1 MISVPRWLL
10 LVLAALFSAYHVVL
24 GVYSLT
30 TPASPWPTVA
40 ALVLYAFVTVLS
52 LWPVR
57 RARMPD
63 WLASLNLAVAIVLPL
78 LVSSQLD
85 PTADNGYATWYVA
98 AVGTLMTIT
107 AARRQLLA
115 AWVGVIALAVQ
126 TLLWAGPLALG
137 ALGVVGSIV
146 WVGIA
151 HMLSSAL
158 AGAAR
163 STRRYVQAEREAAAW
178 QAAQD
183 AHLFEGSM
191 RLAQTQRIAA
201 PMLRRIADA
210 GHELSEAERRECR
223 TLEAAIRDEIRGRM
237 LLTEAVRRSVKE
249 ARDRGATV
257 TLLDEGGIDDLDE
270 DARDRVLSRLAE
282 AISGSRADR
291 VIARTAA
298 AGSPVAVTVVGLRGG
313 GEGEVL
319 ESDDAEV
326 ELAGDPPRGVS
337 ACGIR
342 LRIASGPARPAR
354 TWKRGVGPYRPPS
367 KPESR
372 RQPECRPDSPPES
385 AGGTQPSAVRLLRSA
400 YPQCYGS
407 ERAAEVSISGD
418 TAGPRSAQRRL
429 PPAGADLDRGTQG
442 VPGVR
447 PRAPRRRRGSGPL
460 LAHGRH
466 DDRRHR
472 GRLLGGHVAGQEP
485 QVDGLGAV
493 RLAGCGGHGAS
504 YSGMLPCFLGGRLAR
519 FVRSARSALVT
530 ETRVAAGSMTP
541 SSSPRSAARNGEATL

>member
-10 LVLAALFSAYHVVL
+10 LVLAALFSGYHVVL
-24 GVYSLT
+24 GVYSLDV
-30 TPASPWPTVA
+30 PASPWPTVA
-40 ALVLYAFVTVLS
+40 ALVLYTVVTVLS

-63 WLASLNLAVAIVLPL
+63 WLAALNLAVAIALPL

-85 PTADNGYATWYVA
+85 PDADNGYATWYVA

-115 AWVGVIALAVQ
+115 AWAGVIALAIQ
-126 TLLWAGPLALG
+126 TVLWAGPLALG

-191 RLAQTQRIAA
+191 RLAQTKRIAA

-210 GHELSEAERRECR
+210 DHELSEAERRECR

-237 LLTEAVRRSVKE
+237 LLTDAVRRSVKD

-257 TLLDEGGIDDLDE
+257 TLLDEGGIDELDE
-270 DARDRVLSRLAE
+270 DARDRVLSRLAD
-282 AISGSRADR
+282 AIGASRADR

-313 GEGEVL
+313 GDGEPL

-326 ELAGDPPRGVS
+326 ELWLEIPR
-337 ACGIR
+337 
-342 LRIASGPARPAR
+342 
-354 TWKRGVGPYRPPS
+354 
-367 KPESR
+367 
-372 RQPECRPDSPPES
+372 
-385 AGGTQPSAVRLLRSA
+385 
-400 YPQCYGS
+400 
-407 ERAAEVSISGD
+407 
-418 TAGPRSAQRRL
+418 
-429 PPAGADLDRGTQG
+429 
-442 VPGVR
+442 
-447 PRAPRRRRGSGPL
+447 
-460 LAHGRH
+460 
-466 DDRRHR
+466 
-472 GRLLGGHVAGQEP
+472 
-485 QVDGLGAV
+485 
-493 RLAGCGGHGAS
+493 
-504 YSGMLPCFLGGRLAR
+504 
-519 FVRSARSALVT
+519 T
-530 ETRVAAGSMTP
+530 E
-541 SSSPRSAARNGEATL
+541 

>member
-10 LVLAALFSAYHVVL
+10 LVLAALFSTYHVVL
-24 GVYSLT
+24 GVYSLD
-30 TPASPWPTVA
+30 TPTSPWPTVA
-40 ALVLYAFVTVLS
+40 ALALYVVVTVLS

-63 WLASLNLAVAIVLPL
+63 WLAALNLAVAIVLPL

-85 PTADNGYATWYVA
+85 PDEDNGYATWYVA

-126 TLLWAGPLALG
+126 TLVWAGPLALG

-183 AHLFEGSM
+183 AHLFEGRM

-210 GHELSEAERRECR
+210 DHELTDAERRECR

-237 LLTEAVRRSVKE
+237 LLTDAVRRSVKE

-313 GEGEVL
+313 GDGEVL

-326 ELAGDPPRGVS
+326 ELWLE
-337 ACGIR
+337 I
-342 LRIASGPARPAR
+342 
-354 TWKRGVGPYRPPS
+354 
-367 KPESR
+367 
-372 RQPECRPDSPPES
+372 
-385 AGGTQPSAVRLLRSA
+385 
-400 YPQCYGS
+400 
-407 ERAAEVSISGD
+407 
-418 TAGPRSAQRRL
+418 
-429 PPAGADLDRGTQG
+429 
-442 VPGVR
+442 
-447 PRAPRRRRGSGPL
+447 PRA
-460 LAHGRH
+460 
-466 DDRRHR
+466 
-472 GRLLGGHVAGQEP
+472 E
-485 QVDGLGAV
+485 
-493 RLAGCGGHGAS
+493 
-504 YSGMLPCFLGGRLAR
+504 
-519 FVRSARSALVT
+519 
-530 ETRVAAGSMTP
+530 
-541 SSSPRSAARNGEATL
+541 

>member
-10 LVLAALFSAYHVVL
+10 LVLAALFSAYHIVL
-24 GVYSLT
+24 GIYSLGI
-30 TPASPWPTVA
+30 PASPWPTVA
-40 ALVLYAFVTVLS
+40 ALALYAAVTVLS

-98 AVGTLMTIT
+98 AVGTLMTVT

-183 AHLFEGSM
+183 AHLFEGRM

-210 GHELSEAERRECR
+210 DHELSEAERRECR

-249 ARDRGATV
+249 ARERGATV

-270 DARDRVLSRLAE
+270 DARDRVLSRLAD

-298 AGSPVAVTVVGLRGG
+298 AGSAVAVTVVGLRGG

-326 ELAGDPPRGVS
+326 ELWLE
-337 ACGIR
+337 I
-342 LRIASGPARPAR
+342 
-354 TWKRGVGPYRPPS
+354 
-367 KPESR
+367 
-372 RQPECRPDSPPES
+372 
-385 AGGTQPSAVRLLRSA
+385 
-400 YPQCYGS
+400 
-407 ERAAEVSISGD
+407 
-418 TAGPRSAQRRL
+418 
-429 PPAGADLDRGTQG
+429 
-442 VPGVR
+442 
-447 PRAPRRRRGSGPL
+447 PRA
-460 LAHGRH
+460 
-466 DDRRHR
+466 
-472 GRLLGGHVAGQEP
+472 E
-485 QVDGLGAV
+485 
-493 RLAGCGGHGAS
+493 
-504 YSGMLPCFLGGRLAR
+504 
-519 FVRSARSALVT
+519 
-530 ETRVAAGSMTP
+530 E
-541 SSSPRSAARNGEATL
+541 